1 MSEEGE
7 ERNSSREEKRR
18 RRLENLSHSS
28 SENDVGCRNVA
39 LTRGR
44 SNVAEFICDSSS
56 ESDVSAG
63 AFRGRF
69 AVKDDR
75 TVAFPM
81 VRVAFTL
88 SEATGV

>member
-1 MSEEGE
+1 M
-7 ERNSSREEKRR
+7 
-18 RRLENLSHSS
+18 ENLPHSS
-28 SENDVGCRNVA
+28 GEDDVAFENVA
-39 LTRGR
+39 LSLGR
-44 SNVAEFICDSSS
+44 SNVAVFLCDSSS

-69 AVKDDR
+69 AAKEDR

-88 SEATGV
+88 SEARGV

>member
-7 ERNSSREEKRR
+7 ERISIREEKRR
-18 RRLENLSHSS
+18 RRLENLPHSS

-39 LTRGR
+39 LTLGR

-69 AVKDDR
+69 AVKYDR
-75 TVAFPM
+75 TVAFP
-81 VRVAFTL
+81 VGRVAFTP
-88 SEATGV
+88 SEAAGV

>member
-7 ERNSSREEKRR
+7 ERISTREEKRS

-28 SENDVGCRNVA
+28 SENDVACRNLA
-39 LTRGR
+39 LTLGR
-44 SNVAEFICDSSS
+44 SNVAVFLCDSSS

-69 AVKDDR
+69 AVQYDR
-75 TVAFPM
+75 NVAFP
-81 VRVAFTL
+81 VGRVAFRL
-88 SEATGV
+88 SEAGGV